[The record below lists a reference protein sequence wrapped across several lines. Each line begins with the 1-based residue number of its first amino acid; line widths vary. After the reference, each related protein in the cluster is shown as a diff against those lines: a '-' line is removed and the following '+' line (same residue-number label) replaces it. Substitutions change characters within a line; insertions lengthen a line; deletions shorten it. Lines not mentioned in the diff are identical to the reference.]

1 MKKILVVAPHADD
14 ETLGCG
20 GTLLKHFNQGD
31 EIYWL
36 IVTDMSLESGFSAS
50 QIQTREDEI
59 NNIKKL
65 YGFKET
71 YRLGFAPALL
81 DIIPMKDIVVAM
93 SSVIENVKPEIIYS
107 VFRNDVHSDH
117 AVVSDGLMAATKS
130 FRHPSIKK
138 MLAYETLSETEFSLR
153 IDGKSFRPNV
163 FINIEGY
170 LDKKIEIMNCY
181 QSEISE
187 FPFPRSE
194 DAIEAQAKYRG
205 VQAGSKAAEA
215 FMLLKEIS

>member
-81 DIIPMKDIVVAM
+81 DIIPMKDIVIAI

>member
-81 DIIPMKDIVVAM
+81 DIIPMKDIVVAI